1 MTTTEKDR
9 IASVIKSES
18 NRLGF
23 ISCGISKAEFLEEE
37 AERLENWLKRGMH
50 GKMSYMERNFDKR
63 LDPTLLVE
71 GAKSVISLS
80 YNYYPQ
86 TKIDDTDFKIS
97 KYAYGKDYH
106 FVIKEKLKNLL
117 EFIREE
123 VGDVHGR
130 VFVDSAPI
138 LERAWAK
145 KSGLG
150 WIGKNSNLV
159 SKKIGSYFFL
169 CEIILDLELTYDH
182 QDFDHCG
189 TCTACIDA
197 CPTEAIE
204 QPHVVNGSK
213 CISYHTIEL
222 KDNIPNEF
230 KGKFDDWIF
239 GCDICQDVCPW
250 NRFSKS
256 HNEPLF
262 NPDDNLRLM
271 NKSDWLDMTKETFDK
286 VFQKSPLK
294 RTGFDGI
301 KRNIEFL
308 KKV

>member
-9 IASVIKSES
+9 ITNAIKSES

-37 AERLENWLKRGMH
+37 AERLENWLNRGMH

-86 TKIDDTDFKIS
+86 TKIDDSGFKIS

-169 CEIILDLELTYDH
+169 CEIILDLELTYNH

-230 KGKFDDWIF
+230 KDKFDDWIF

-262 NPDDNLRLM
+262 NPDDNFRFM
-271 NKSDWLDMTKETFDK
+271 DKSDWLDMTKETFDK